1 MTDTLR
7 KADFETLLATLDEQQ
22 ERKVDVVVPAT
33 SLCFGGGNLRVL
45 RSDLEPELTA
55 DGVKSPVQV
64 YAPNQVFDE
73 GISERLKNDGVGV
86 PRAFLRSLRE
96 QGWTDMIDG
105 ILNGLIHGKVVKDAR
120 VGVLTADMIVRSPID
135 RRFLVRA
142 LKNAD
147 GGDTGTARALLSNS
161 YKIVDHTETLR
172 AAMRGMA
179 AAGLGADNITQCDL
193 TGRRMYVRVEAPEV
207 KAFAPELLKN
217 YRSPF
222 RPELTGRDLPVVHA
236 GFVLTNSET
245 GHGSFTV
252 VPEITV
258 EVCTNGMTITR
269 EAVSARHLGARLDDG
284 LIRYS
289 ERTRQANLEL
299 ITSQAEDAI
308 RTFLRADFVQAIV
321 DEMTENARGEV
332 KEAEKAVKEITQK
345 TECPALYDDV
355 LTMFIK
361 GGDMSRGGLV
371 HAVTA
376 AAQSPDIDADLAYT
390 MQARATA
397 LLLK

>member
-1 MTDTLR
+1 MNYTADTLR
-7 KADFETLLATLDEQQ
+7 KANFETLLAELDHQQ
-22 ERKVDVVVPAT
+22 NRKVDVVLPAT
-33 SLCFGGGNLRVL
+33 NLCFGGGNLRVL
-45 RSDLEPELTA
+45 RSDMDPELTA

-64 YAPNQVFDE
+64 YAPTDVFDD
-73 GISERLKNDGVGV
+73 GICSDRLRNNGVAV

-105 ILNGLIHGKVVKDAR
+105 TLNALIHGKGELRQPLDRK
-120 VGVLTADMIVRSPID
+120 VL
-135 RRFLVRA
+135 LRA
-142 LKNAD
+142 LKDAD

-179 AAGLGADNITQCDL
+179 AAGLGANNVTQCDL

-207 KAFAPELLKN
+207 KAYAPELLKN

-222 RPELTGRDLPVVHA
+222 RPELTGRELPVVHA
-236 GFVLTNSET
+236 GFILTNSET

-252 VPEITV
+252 VPEFTV
-258 EVCTNGMTITR
+258 EVCTNGMTIQR
-269 EAVSARHLGARLDDG
+269 EAVSARHLGAKLDDG

-289 ERTRQANLEL
+289 ERTRRANLEL

-308 RTFLRADFVQAIV
+308 RTFLDVNFMETILA
-321 DEMTENARGEV
+321 EMTANAKGEV
-332 KEAEKAVKEITQK
+332 REAEKAVKEITQK
-345 TECPALYDDV
+345 VDCPALYDDV

-361 GGDMSRGGLV
+361 GGDMSKGGLV

-376 AAQSPDIDADLAYT
+376 AAQSEDIDADLAYG
-390 MQARATA
+390 MQAKATA
-397 LLLK
+397 LLLN

>member
-7 KADFETLLATLDEQQ
+7 KTDFETLLATLDEQQ

-33 SLCFGGGNLRVL
+33 ALCSGTGNLRVL
-45 RSDLEPELTA
+45 RSDLEPEITA
-55 DGVKSPVQV
+55 EGVKSPVQV
-64 YAPNQVFDE
+64 FTPTEVFDE
-73 GISERLKNDGVGV
+73 GLASRLGI
-86 PRAFLRSLRE
+86 PRAFLRTMRDN
-96 QGWTDMIDG
+96 GWTDMVDG
-105 ILNGLIHGKVVKDAR
+105 TVNALLHGKQGIREAMDK
-120 VGVLTADMIVRSPID
+120 
-135 RRFLVRA
+135 RFLVRA
-142 LKNAD
+142 LKDAD
-147 GGDTGTARALLSNS
+147 GGEVGSARALLSNS

-207 KAFAPELLKN
+207 RAMAPELLKN

-222 RPELTGRDLPVVHA
+222 RPELTGRELPVVHA

-252 VPEITV
+252 VPELTV

-269 EAVSARHLGARLDDG
+269 EAVSARHLGAKLDDG

-321 DEMTENARGEV
+321 DEMTANATGEV
-332 KEAEKAVKEITQK
+332 KETEKAVKEITQK
-345 TECPALYDDV
+345 AECPALYDDV
-355 LTMFIK
+355 LAMFIK
-361 GGDMSRGGLV
+361 GGDMSKGGLV

-376 AAQSPDIDADLAYT
+376 AAQSPEIDADTAYT
-390 MQARATA
+390 MSAKATA
-397 LLLK
+397 LLLN

>member
-7 KADFETLLATLDEQQ
+7 KTDFETLLATLDEQQ
-22 ERKVDVVVPAT
+22 NRKVDVVVPAT
-33 SLCFGGGNLRVL
+33 NLCFGGGNLRVL
-45 RSDLEPELTA
+45 RSDLEPALTES
-55 DGVKSPVQV
+55 GVKSPVQV
-64 YAPNQVFDE
+64 YAPTDVFDE
-73 GISERLKNDGVGV
+73 GLAERLRNNGVGV

-96 QGWTDMIDG
+96 NGWTDMIDG
-105 ILNGLIHGKVVKDAR
+105 TLNGLIHGKTVKDAR
-120 VGVLTADMIVRSPID
+120 VGVLTGDMVVREPMAKSL
-135 RRFLVRA
+135 LVRA
-142 LKNAD
+142 LTDAD
-147 GGDTGTARALLSNS
+147 GGETGSARALLSSS
-161 YKIVDHTETLR
+161 YKIVDHVETLR

-193 TGRRMYVRVEAPEV
+193 TGRRMYVRVEAPQV
-207 KAFAPELLKN
+207 KAYAPELLKN

-222 RPELTGRDLPVVHA
+222 RPELTGRELPVVHA
-236 GFVLTNSET
+236 GFILTNSET

-252 VPEITV
+252 VPEFTV
-258 EVCTNGMTITR
+258 EVCTNGMTIQR
-269 EAVSARHLGARLDDG
+269 EAVSARHLGAKLDDG

-299 ITSQAEDAI
+299 ITSQAQDAI
-308 RTFLRADFVQAIV
+308 RTFLDVGFMQTIL
-321 DEMTENARGEV
+321 DEMTANAAGEV
-332 KEAEKAVKEITQK
+332 REAEKAVKEITQK
-345 TECPALYDDV
+345 VECPALYDDV

-376 AAQSPDIDADLAYT
+376 AAQSEDIDADLAYS
-390 MQARATA
+390 MQAKATA

>member
-7 KADFETLLATLDEQQ
+7 KTDFETLLATLDEQQ
-22 ERKVDVVVPAT
+22 ERKVDLVLPAT
-33 SLCFGGGNLRVL
+33 DLCFSGGDLRV
-45 RSDLEPELTA
+45 RRGDMEPVITES
-55 DGVKSPVQV
+55 GVTPVVQTFR
-64 YAPNQVFDE
+64 PNDVFDE
-73 GISERLKNDGVGV
+73 GVAARVGV
-86 PRAFLRSLRE
+86 PRAWLRTLRD
-96 QGWTDMIDG
+96 QGWTDILDG
-105 ILNGLIHGKVVKDAR
+105 TLNGLIHGKGDIRQPLDK
-120 VGVLTADMIVRSPID
+120 
-135 RRFLVRA
+135 RFMLRA
-142 LKNAD
+142 LKDAD
-147 GGDTGTARALLSNS
+147 GGEVGSARALLSNS
-161 YKIVDHTETLR
+161 YKIVDHVETLR

-193 TGRRMYVRVEAPEV
+193 TGRKMYVRVEAPEV
-207 KAFAPELLKN
+207 KAMAPELLKN

-222 RPELTGRDLPVVHA
+222 RPELTGRELPLVHA

-258 EVCTNGMTITR
+258 EVCTNGMTISR

-289 ERTRQANLEL
+289 ERTRRANLEL

-308 RTFLRADFVQAIV
+308 RTFLRADFVQSIV
-321 DEMTENARGEV
+321 DEMTANAVGEV

-345 TECPALYDDV
+345 VECPALYDDV

-376 AAQSPDIDADLAYT
+376 AAQSPEIDADTAYS
-390 MQARATA
+390 MSAKATA

>member
-7 KADFETLLATLDEQQ
+7 KTDFETLLATLDEQQ

-33 SLCFGGGNLRVL
+33 ALCSGRGDLRVL
-45 RSDLEPELTA
+45 RSDLEPEITA
-55 DGVKSPVQV
+55 EGVKSPVQV
-64 YAPNQVFDE
+64 FTPTEVFDE
-73 GISERLKNDGVGV
+73 GLAARLGI
-86 PRAFLRSLRE
+86 PRAFLRTMRDN
-96 QGWTDMIDG
+96 GWTDMIDG
-105 ILNGLIHGKVVKDAR
+105 TVNALLHGKQGIREPMDK
-120 VGVLTADMIVRSPID
+120 
-135 RRFLVRA
+135 RFLVRA
-142 LKNAD
+142 LKDAD
-147 GGDTGTARALLSNS
+147 GGEVGSARALLSNS

-207 KAFAPELLKN
+207 KAMAPELLKN

-222 RPELTGRDLPVVHA
+222 RPELTGRELPLVHA

-269 EAVSARHLGARLDDG
+269 EAVSARHLGAKLDDG

-308 RTFLRADFVQAIV
+308 RTFLRADFVQSIV
-321 DEMTENARGEV
+321 DEMTANATGEV
-332 KEAEKAVKEITQK
+332 TETEKAVKEITQK
-345 TECPALYDDV
+345 AECPALYDDV
-355 LTMFIK
+355 LAMFIK
-361 GGDMSRGGLV
+361 GGDMSKGGLV

-376 AAQSPDIDADLAYT
+376 AAQSPEIDADTAYT
-390 MQARATA
+390 MSAKATA
-397 LLLK
+397 LLLN

>member
-7 KADFETLLATLDEQQ
+7 KTDFETLLATLDEQQ
-22 ERKVDVVVPAT
+22 ERKVDVVLPAT
-33 SLCFGGGNLRVL
+33 NICSSRGQIRVM
-45 RSDLEPELTA
+45 RTDLEPTLTP

-64 YAPNQVFDE
+64 FQPTDVFDE
-73 GISERLKNDGVGV
+73 GLVERLRNSGVGI

-96 QGWTDMIDG
+96 QGWTDLIDG
-105 ILNGLIHGKVVKDAR
+105 TVNGLIHGKRGPGEGEWLRK
-120 VGVLTADMIVRSPID
+120 PID
-135 RRFLVRA
+135 KSVMLRA
-142 LKNAD
+142 LKDAD
-147 GGDTGTARALLSNS
+147 GGEVGTARALLSSS

-193 TGRRMYVRVEAPEV
+193 TGRKMYVRVEAPEV
-207 KAFAPELLKN
+207 KAYAPELLKN

-222 RPELTGRDLPVVHA
+222 RPELTGRELPLVHA

-269 EAVSARHLGARLDDG
+269 EAVSARHLGAKLDDG

-308 RTFLRADFVQAIV
+308 RTFLRADFVQSIV
-321 DEMTENARGEV
+321 DEMTANAVGEV
-332 KEAEKAVKEITQK
+332 KEADKAVKEITQK
-345 TECPALYDDV
+345 IECPALYDDV

-376 AAQSPDIDADLAYT
+376 AAQSENIDADTAYS
-390 MQARATA
+390 MQSKATA
-397 LLLK
+397 LLLN

>member
-1 MTDTLR
+1 MSDTLR
-7 KADFETLLATLDEQQ
+7 KTDFETLLATLDEQQ
-22 ERKVDVVVPAT
+22 ERKVDVVVPT
-33 SLCFGGGNLRVL
+33 SAICFGGGNLRVL
-45 RSDLEPELTA
+45 RPDLEPTLTA
-55 DGVKSPVQV
+55 DGVKTAVQV
-64 YAPNQVFDE
+64 FEPNEVFDE
-73 GISERLKNDGVGV
+73 GVSERLRNAGIGI

-96 QGWTDMIDG
+96 NGWTDMIDG
-105 ILNGLIHGKVVKDAR
+105 TLNALVHGKRGPDHEGELTWTRQPMDKR
-120 VGVLTADMIVRSPID
+120 V
-135 RRFLVRA
+135 LVRA
-142 LKNAD
+142 LKDAD
-147 GGDTGTARALLSNS
+147 GGEVGTARALLSNS
-161 YKIVDHTETLR
+161 YKIVDHVETLR

-193 TGRRMYVRVEAPEV
+193 TGRKMYVRVEAPEV
-207 KAFAPELLKN
+207 KAYAPELLKN

-222 RPELTGRDLPVVHA
+222 RPELTGRELPVVHA

-252 VPEITV
+252 VPEFII
-258 EVCTNGMTITR
+258 EVCTNGMTIQR
-269 EAVSARHLGARLDDG
+269 EAVSARHLGAKLDDG

-308 RTFLRADFVQAIV
+308 RTFLDVDFMKTIL
-321 DEMTENARGEV
+321 DEMTANAAGEV

-345 TECPALYDDV
+345 IECPALYDDV

-376 AAQSPDIDADLAYT
+376 AVQSDELDADTAYSA
-390 MQARATA
+390 QAKATA
-397 LLLK
+397 LLLN

>member
-7 KADFETLLATLDEQQ
+7 KTDFETLLATLDDQQ
-22 ERKVDVVVPAT
+22 ARKVDVVLPAT
-33 SLCFGGGNLRVL
+33 NLCFSGGDLRVL

-64 YAPNQVFDE
+64 FRPTDVFDE
-73 GISERLKNDGVGV
+73 GLCERIRNTGVGI
-86 PRAFLRSLRE
+86 PRAFLRSLRD

-105 ILNGLIHGKVVKDAR
+105 TLNGLIHGKR
-120 VGVLTADMIVRSPID
+120 VPANQADEDDRWLRSPMDKRI
-135 RRFLVRA
+135 LLRA
-142 LKNAD
+142 LKDAD
-147 GGDTGTARALLSNS
+147 GGEVGSARAILSNS
-161 YKIVDHTETLR
+161 YKIVDHVETLR

-193 TGRRMYVRVEAPEV
+193 TGRKMYVRVEAPEV
-207 KAFAPELLKN
+207 KAYAPELLKD

-222 RPELTGRDLPVVHA
+222 RPELTGRELPIVHA

-252 VPEITV
+252 VPEFTV
-258 EVCTNGMTITR
+258 EVCTNGMTISR
-269 EAVSARHLGARLDDG
+269 EAVSARHLGAKLDDG

-289 ERTRQANLEL
+289 DRTRKANLEL

-308 RTFLRADFVQAIV
+308 RTFLDVSFMQGIL
-321 DEMTENARGEV
+321 DEMTEKAV
-332 KEAEKAVKEITQK
+332 KPLDAPAEKAVKEITQK
-345 TECPALYDDV
+345 IECPALYDDV

-361 GGDMSRGGLV
+361 GGDMSQGGLV
-371 HAVTA
+371 QAVTA
-376 AAQSPDIDADLAYT
+376 AVQSDELDADTAYNAQS
-390 MQARATA
+390 RATA
-397 LLLK
+397 LLLR

>member
-7 KADFETLLATLDEQQ
+7 KTDFETLLATLDEQQ
-22 ERKVDVVVPAT
+22 ERKVDLVVPAT
-33 SLCFGGGNLRVL
+33 RLCFGEGNLRVL
-45 RSDLEPELTA
+45 RSDLEPVITES
-55 DGVKSPVQV
+55 GVKSPVEV
-64 YAPNQVFDE
+64 YRPNEVFDE
-73 GISERLKNDGVGV
+73 GIADRLRNGGVGV

-105 ILNGLIHGKVVKDAR
+105 TLNALIHGKDGIR
-120 VGVLTADMIVRSPID
+120 PPLADKSFM
-135 RRFLVRA
+135 LRA
-142 LKNAD
+142 LKDAD
-147 GGDTGTARALLSNS
+147 GGEVGTARALLSNS
-161 YKIVDHTETLR
+161 YKIVDHVETLR

-207 KAFAPELLKN
+207 KAMAPELLKN

-222 RPELTGRDLPVVHA
+222 RPELTGRELPLVHA

-289 ERTRQANLEL
+289 ERTRRANLEL

-308 RTFLRADFVQAIV
+308 RTFLRADFVQNLV
-321 DEMTENARGEV
+321 DEMTANATGEV

-345 TECPALYDDV
+345 VECPALYDEV

-361 GGDMSRGGLV
+361 GGDMTRGGLV

-376 AAQSPDIDADLAYT
+376 AAQSPEIDADMAYS
-390 MQARATA
+390 MSAKATA

>member
-7 KADFETLLATLDEQQ
+7 KTDFETLLATLDEQQ
-22 ERKVDVVVPAT
+22 ARKVDVVVPA
-33 SLCFGGGNLRVL
+33 SAICFGKGDLRVL
-45 RSDLEPELTA
+45 RSDLEPTLSP
-55 DGVKSPVQV
+55 DGVKSPVEV
-64 YAPNQVFDE
+64 YAPSDVFDE
-73 GISERLKNDGVGV
+73 GLAARIGF
-86 PRAFLRSLRE
+86 PRATLRQWRE
-96 QGWTDMIDG
+96 NGWVDLIDG
-105 ILNGLIHGKVVKDAR
+105 TFNGLIHGKR
-120 VGVLTADMIVRSPID
+120 NSRSSDGSQPTGEWIREPLD
-135 RRFLVRA
+135 KRFLVRA
-142 LKNAD
+142 LRDAD
-147 GGDTGTARALLSNS
+147 GGPVGSARALLSNS

-193 TGRRMYVRVEAPEV
+193 TGRKMYVRVEAPEV
-207 KAFAPELLKN
+207 KAYAPELLKN

-222 RPELTGRDLPVVHA
+222 RPELTGRELPLVHA

-258 EVCTNGMTITR
+258 EVCTNGMTISR

-284 LIRYS
+284 LIQYS
-289 ERTRQANLEL
+289 ERTRKANLEL

-308 RTFLRADFVQAIV
+308 RTFLRADFVQNIV
-321 DEMTENARGEV
+321 DEMTINAAGEV

-345 TECPALYDDV
+345 VECPALYDDV

-376 AAQSPDIDADLAYT
+376 AAQSPEIDADLAYS
-390 MQARATA
+390 MQAKATA
-397 LLLK
+397 LLLN

>member
-7 KADFETLLATLDEQQ
+7 KTDFETLLATLDEQQ
-22 ERKVDVVVPAT
+22 ERKVDVVLPAT
-33 SLCFGGGNLRVL
+33 NICSSRGQIRVM
-45 RSDLEPELTA
+45 RTDLEPTLTP
-55 DGVKSPVQV
+55 DGVKSQVQV
-64 YAPNQVFDE
+64 FQPTDVFDE
-73 GISERLKNDGVGV
+73 GLVERLRNSGVGI

-105 ILNGLIHGKVVKDAR
+105 TVNGLIHGKRGPGEGEWMRK
-120 VGVLTADMIVRSPID
+120 PID
-135 RRFLVRA
+135 KSVMLRA
-142 LKNAD
+142 LKDAD
-147 GGDTGTARALLSNS
+147 GGEVGTARALLSSS

-193 TGRRMYVRVEAPEV
+193 TGRKMYVRVEAPEV
-207 KAFAPELLKN
+207 KAYAPELLKN

-222 RPELTGRDLPVVHA
+222 RPELTGRELPLVHA

-269 EAVSARHLGARLDDG
+269 EAVSARHLGAKLDDG

-308 RTFLRADFVQAIV
+308 RTFLRADFVQSIV
-321 DEMTENARGEV
+321 DEMTANAVGEV
-332 KEAEKAVKEITQK
+332 KEADKAVKEITQK
-345 TECPALYDDV
+345 IECPALYDDV

-376 AAQSPDIDADLAYT
+376 AAQSENIDADTAYS
-390 MQARATA
+390 MQSKATA
-397 LLLK
+397 LLLN

>member
-7 KADFETLLATLDEQQ
+7 KTDFETLLATLDEQQ
-22 ERKVDVVVPAT
+22 ERKVDVVLPAT
-33 SLCFGGGNLRVL
+33 NICSSRGQIRVM
-45 RSDLEPELTA
+45 RTDLEPTLTP
-55 DGVKSPVQV
+55 DGVKSQVQV
-64 YAPNQVFDE
+64 FQPTDVFDE
-73 GISERLKNDGVGV
+73 GLVERLRNSGVGI

-105 ILNGLIHGKVVKDAR
+105 TVNGLIHGKRGPGEGEWLRK
-120 VGVLTADMIVRSPID
+120 PID
-135 RRFLVRA
+135 KSVMLRA
-142 LKNAD
+142 LKDAD
-147 GGDTGTARALLSNS
+147 GGEVGMARALLSSS

-193 TGRRMYVRVEAPEV
+193 TGRKMYVRVEAPEV
-207 KAFAPELLKN
+207 KAYAPELLKN

-222 RPELTGRDLPVVHA
+222 RPELTGRELPLVHA

-269 EAVSARHLGARLDDG
+269 EAVSARHLGAKLDDG

-308 RTFLRADFVQAIV
+308 RTFLRADFVQSIV
-321 DEMTENARGEV
+321 DEMTANAVGEV
-332 KEAEKAVKEITQK
+332 KEADKAVKEITQK
-345 TECPALYDDV
+345 IECPALYDDV

-376 AAQSPDIDADLAYT
+376 AAQSEDIDADTAYS
-390 MQARATA
+390 MQSKATA
-397 LLLK
+397 LLLN